1 MSEPPRTIQK
11 PSRNASSARL
21 HHPLATLPWR
31 PLRTA
36 LGRLLALAR
45 PATGRSGEVA
55 GGGRTRLEDGR
66 LIPAHAGLTPG
77 RAAEGRLLSSP
88 RLALLG
94 GCDFGVCPSLSGGLE
109 VGLADVVADG
119 LVDDPQGITQGWWR
133 RWAICGQEWG
143 QEPVVELGVEDRE
156 APALGG
162 EHVGVAAGQ
171 TADEALAA
179 QAGQVVAHLVGRVGG
194 AEQGGDLGAK
204 APVGEPDHAGEQDR
218 QGAGQGHDPGI
229 AEAQRS
235 GAASRL
241 ASWLCDPRKGWA
253 RKDTAR
259 A

>member
-1 MSEPPRTIQK
+1 MLGGPRL
-11 PSRNASSARL
+11 AS
-21 HHPLATLPWR
+21 
-31 PLRTA
+31 
-36 LGRLLALAR
+36 
-45 PATGRSGEVA
+45 
-55 GGGRTRLEDGR
+55 
-66 LIPAHAGLTPG
+66 
-77 RAAEGRLLSSP
+77 
-88 RLALLG
+88 LALLG

-133 RWAICGQEWG
+133 RWAIRGQEWG

-235 GAASRL
+235 GAVSRL
-241 ASWLCDPRKGWA
+241 ARGLCDPRKGWA
-253 RKDTAR
+253 RKDTTR
-259 A
+259 AGPTRSRSSSTAKSAAPPRQAFRPAWSPAGRKACLGGAADLPVEDERDLVGPADPQVVLDQRRKE

>member
-1 MSEPPRTIQK
+1 MRECEGK
-11 PSRNASSARL
+11 ASG
-21 HHPLATLPWR
+21 ATTR
-31 PLRTA
+31 ADT
-36 LGRLLALAR
+36 
-45 PATGRSGEVA
+45 PAGCAWWVA
-55 GGGRTRLEDGR
+55 
-66 LIPAHAGLTPG
+66 
-77 RAAEGRLLSSP
+77 
-88 RLALLG
+88 LALLG

-179 QAGQVVAHLVGRVGG
+179 QAGQVVAHLVCRVGG

-259 A
+259 AGPFSVQQPPVGRTRSGLERIQMLQAPVDPQVGGRVADSLHPDRAALLEGW